1 MSEPFLG
8 EIRMVGFNYAP
19 DGWAPCDGRLL
30 PIAQNSA
37 LFALLGTT
45 YGGDGIVNF
54 ALPDLRGR
62 VAVGMGNGPGLTPIL
77 QGQRSGTEAVTLTI
91 GQMPQHAHPA
101 AFVGQA
107 SGVSGSLSTS
117 VAVDVGT
124 NSTNPMVPPAA
135 GSTTFLSA
143 VTGKV
148 GLNSVAFS
156 GLYTG
161 TAPDSSKAHL
171 GGITASTTAGSLSS
185 TAAGTVTVG
194 LAGGSQPV
202 PIRNPFLGSN
212 FIIALEGI
220 FPPRP

>member
-19 DGWAPCDGRLL
+19 VGWAPCDGRLL

-45 YGGDGIVNF
+45 YGGDGVANF

-62 VAVGMGNGPGLTPIL
+62 AAVGMGNGPGLTPIV
-77 QGQRSGTEAVTLTI
+77 QGQRSGNESVTLTN
-91 GQMPQHAHPA
+91 GQLPQHTHPA
-101 AFVGQA
+101 SFAGQA

-117 VAVDVGT
+117 VSVDVGT
-124 NSTNPMVPPAA
+124 STANPMVPPTTGA
-135 GSTTFLSA
+135 TTFLSA
-143 VTGKV
+143 ATGKV
-148 GLNSVAFS
+148 GLNSVVFN
-156 GLYTG
+156 GLYTN
-161 TAPDSSKAHL
+161 TAPDATKAQL
-171 GGITASTTAGSLSS
+171 GGITASTNAGALSS

-194 LAGGSQPV
+194 PAGSSLPV
-202 PIRNPFLGSN
+202 PLRNPYLGSN

-220 FPPRP
+220 FPTRP

>member
-1 MSEPFLG
+1 MSEPFIG

-19 DGWAPCDGRLL
+19 NGWAPCDGRLL

-45 YGGDGIVNF
+45 YGGDGVVNF
-54 ALPDLRGR
+54 GLPDLRGR
-62 VAVGMGNGPGLTPIL
+62 VAVGMGTGPGLTPIV
-77 QGQRSGTEAVTLTI
+77 QGQRSGSESVTLTS

-101 AFVGQA
+101 SFVGQA

-124 NSTNPMVPPAA
+124 NATNPMVAPTA
-135 GSTTFLSA
+135 GSTTYLSA

-156 GLYTG
+156 GLYTN
-161 TAPDSSKAHL
+161 TAPDATKAHL
-171 GGITASTTAGSLSS
+171 GGITASTNAGSLSA

-194 LAGGSQPV
+194 PAGGSQPV
-202 PIRNPFLGSN
+202 PLRNPYLGSN

-220 FPPRP
+220 FPSRP

>member
-8 EIRMVGFNYAP
+8 EIRMVGFNFAP
-19 DGWAPCDGRLL
+19 NGWAPCDGRLL

-45 YGGDGIVNF
+45 YGGDGISNF
-54 ALPDLRGR
+54 GLPDLRGR
-62 VAVGMGNGPGLTPIL
+62 AAVGMGTGPGLTTIV
-77 QGQRSGTEAVTLTI
+77 QGERSGTESVTLTT

-117 VAVDVGT
+117 VSVDVGT
-124 NSTNPMVPPAA
+124 STANPMVPPAA
-135 GSTTFLSA
+135 GATTFLSA
-143 VTGKV
+143 TTGKV
-148 GLNSVAFS
+148 GLNNVAFS
-156 GLYTG
+156 GLYTN
-161 TAPDSSKAHL
+161 TAPDATKAQL
-171 GGITASTTAGSLSS
+171 GGITASTTAGSLSA

-194 LAGGSQPV
+194 PAGASQPV
-202 PIRNPFLGSN
+202 PLRNPYLGSN

-220 FPPRP
+220 FPSRP